1 MLISIFMIFMIW
13 LASIL
18 EERTSLM
25 IDAYEK
31 PNLAVSI
38 TKCVAHLRAKF
49 NSRITR
55 SLAFRYEQ
63 LAGIAKMIKDH
74 EKAMIAALHQDM
86 RRPALEAYTGDIAM
100 ISAELRYVQKNLH
113 RWVKP
118 TKVRTNLAAQPGK
131 SRIYHE
137 PYGVVLI
144 IAPWNYPLQLTLCPL
159 IGAIAAGNC
168 AFIKPSELA
177 PATSALLYKLLPQYI
192 NRECYQVIEGGIEE
206 TTALLEEQFDYI
218 FYTGNPTVGKI
229 VMQAAAKFLT
239 PLTLELGGKSP
250 CIVDKDTNIELAS
263 RRILFGKFFNAGQ
276 TCIAPDY
283 ILVHEDIEAQ
293 LLQSIKKTLTQF
305 YGENPKN
312 SKDFGRIINHR
323 HHQRLMKLMQSGGEI
338 YTGGDADASDLY
350 ISPTILQ
357 HVPSHAAIMQE
368 EIFGPLLPV
377 IKIKDIHEAIQF
389 INKRAK
395 PLALYLFSNNKT
407 VQDDVLASTSS
418 GGVCINH
425 TTLQYVVNDL
435 PFGGVGTSGMG
446 SCHGKA
452 SFDTF
457 SHHKSVLIKPMGFD
471 IPMIY
476 PPHHPRKKKWLSY
489 LL

>member
-1 MLISIFMIFMIW
+1 MMDMQ
-13 LASIL
+13 
-18 EERTSLM
+18 
-25 IDAYEK
+25 EK
-31 PNLAVSI
+31 QHLAVPI
-38 TKCVAHLRAKF
+38 TKSVAHLKSSF
-49 NSRITR
+49 HNGITR
-55 SLAFRYEQ
+55 PLAFRQQQ
-63 LAGIAKMIKDH
+63 LAGIAQMLKDH
-74 EKAMIAALHQDM
+74 EASMITALHQDM
-86 RRPALEAYTGDIAM
+86 GRPTLEAYTGDIA
-100 ISAELRYVQKNLH
+100 ITSSEINHIQKNLT
-113 RWVKP
+113 RWSKP
-118 TKVRTNLAAQPGK
+118 NKVRTSLAAQPGK

-144 IAPWNYPLQLTLCPL
+144 IAPWNYPLQLTLGPL

-168 AFIKPSELA
+168 ALLKPSELA
-177 PATSALLYKLLPQYI
+177 PATSSLLYKLLPQYI
-192 NRECYQVIEGGIEE
+192 SRDCYQVIEGGIEE

-218 FYTGNPTVGKI
+218 FYTGNPTVAKI
-229 VMQAAAKFLT
+229 IMQAAAKFLT

-250 CIVDKDTNIELAS
+250 CIVDKNTNIDLAA

-283 ILVHEDIEAQ
+283 ILVHEDIAEK
-293 LLQSIKKTLTQF
+293 LLQAMKKNLIKF

-338 YTGGDADASDLY
+338 FTGGDSDASERY
-350 ISPTILQ
+350 ISPTILYN
-357 HVPSHAAIMQE
+357 VPPNAAIMQE

-377 IKIKDIHEAIQF
+377 ITVKNVDEAIHF
-389 INKRAK
+389 INKRSK
-395 PLALYLFSNNKT
+395 PLALYLFSNDKT
-407 VQDDVLASTSS
+407 MQNHIVTFTSS

-435 PFGGVGTSGMG
+435 PFGGVGMSGMG
-446 SCHGKA
+446 SYHGKA

-457 SHHKSVLIKPMGFD
+457 SHHKSVLIKPMSFD
-471 IPMIY
+471 IPIIY
-476 PPHHPRKKKWLSY
+476 PPHHDGKKKWLRY

>member
-1 MLISIFMIFMIW
+1 
-13 LASIL
+13 
-18 EERTSLM
+18 M
-25 IDAYEK
+25 IDAQEK
-31 PNLAVSI
+31 PNLTVSI
-38 TKCVAHLRAKF
+38 TKCVTHLRSSF
-49 NSRITR
+49 NSGITR
-55 SLAFRYEQ
+55 SLAFRHEQ
-63 LAGIAKMIKDH
+63 LRGIAEMLKDH
-74 EKAMIAALHQDM
+74 ENTMISALHEDM
-86 RRPALEAYTGDIAM
+86 RRPALEAYTADIA
-100 ISAELRYVQKNLH
+100 IVSAEVRYIQKNLQ
-113 RWVKP
+113 RWAKP
-118 TKVRTNLAAQPGK
+118 SPVRTNLAAQPGK
-131 SRIYHE
+131 SRIHHE

-159 IGAIAAGNC
+159 VGAIAAGNC
-168 AFIKPSELA
+168 ALLKPSELA
-177 PATSALLYKLLPQYI
+177 PATSALLYRLLPQYI
-192 NRECYQVIEGGIEE
+192 SHDCYQVIEGGVPE
-206 TTALLEEQFDYI
+206 TTALLDEQFDYI

-250 CIVDKDTNIELAS
+250 CIVDKNTNIDLAA

-283 ILVHEDIEAQ
+283 ILAHQDIEEQ
-293 LLQSIKKTLTQF
+293 LLHSLKKTLTTF

-312 SKDFGRIINHR
+312 STDFGRIINHK

-338 YTGGDADASDLY
+338 VAGGDTDASERY
-350 ISPTILQ
+350 IGPTILRD
-357 HVPSHAAIMQE
+357 VPPNAAIMQE

-377 IKIKDIHEAIQF
+377 LKVKDINEAVHF

-395 PLALYLFSNNKT
+395 PLALYLFSNDKT
-407 VQDDVLASTSS
+407 IQNYVLASTSS
-418 GGVCINH
+418 GGACINH
-425 TTLQYVVNDL
+425 TTLHYVVNDL

-457 SHHKSVLIKPMGFD
+457 SHHKSVLIKPMSFD
-471 IPMIY
+471 IPIIY
-476 PPHHPRKKKWLSY
+476 PPYNSQKKKWLSH